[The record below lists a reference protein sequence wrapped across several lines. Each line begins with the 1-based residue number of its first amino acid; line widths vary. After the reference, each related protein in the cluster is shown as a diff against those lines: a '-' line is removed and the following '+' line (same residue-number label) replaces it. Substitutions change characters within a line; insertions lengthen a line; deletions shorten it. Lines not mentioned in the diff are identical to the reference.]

1 MLSNQLPFW
10 YLRPVILANLLRLWN
25 KRHAKISGVAV
36 YRYVNQWHSHVHRV
50 IWVLCHMCYML
61 VDSSCLFRS
70 QTGIS
75 MIDLRFQPIVPVNHV
90 TCRSSGWMVDSYH
103 QPGFVVFGF
112 KYLFCSAMQPMI
124 LVVHAQDSFCVP
136 CLALSEDRS
145 FSLLWTSVW
154 NSLFVR
160 TADSFT
166 SFRSQHKTCK
176 EVYKTFVGGTAA
188 AVPPPFRPSE
198 PVLCV
203 SHSLVTPY

>member
-1 MLSNQLPFW
+1 
-10 YLRPVILANLLRLWN
+10 
-25 KRHAKISGVAV
+25 
-36 YRYVNQWHSHVHRV
+36 
-50 IWVLCHMCYML
+50 MCYML

-75 MIDLRFQPIVPVNHV
+75 MIDLQFQPIVPVNHV
-90 TCRSSGWMVDSYH
+90 TCRSSGWMVDSY
-103 QPGFVVFGF
+103 QYSGFVVFGF

-136 CLALSEDRS
+136 CLALSFWGS
-145 FSLLWTSVW
+145 FLFIVMNFRLEQS
-154 NSLFVR
+154 FVR

-198 PVLCV
+198 PVLCG